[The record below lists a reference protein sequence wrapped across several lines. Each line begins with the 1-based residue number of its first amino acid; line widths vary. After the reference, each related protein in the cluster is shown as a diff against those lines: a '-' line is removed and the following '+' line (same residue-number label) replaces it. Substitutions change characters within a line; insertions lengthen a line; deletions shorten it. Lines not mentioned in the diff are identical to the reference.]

1 MVLDRLQPADGHDQD
16 LVREAEGGADFFARA
31 PAGGNGRD
39 AVVNDLGRRA
49 QRQQVSEVQGGGAR
63 NRGDSRGPA
72 RTPPVHERPPARLPR
87 VAPVL
92 GVHER
97 VRAEDGTGHRC
108 RAPGAAVCMDDG
120 GAEFAESGNQP
131 DGEPGDPKRRVATI
145 RHRDSGAAQLVRVN
159 SDLGRAK
166 DCGLI
171 APPGKRLGQIG
182 HHALQ
187 ATGSEPGQHQGD
199 AGAARERRNV
209 PRSIVGRQVT

>member
-1 MVLDRLQPADGHDQD
+1 MVPPGLDQD

-87 VAPVL
+87 VSPVL
-92 GVHER
+92 GIHER

-120 GAEFAESGNQP
+120 GANGVSDTLELLAYDPQTSGGLLVAVAPSAATDARRAMMAAGVAAHQV
-131 DGEPGDPKRRVATI
+131 GTVEPAQQGVRILI
-145 RHRDSGAAQLVRVN
+145 R
-159 SDLGRAK
+159 
-166 DCGLI
+166 
-171 APPGKRLGQIG
+171 P
-182 HHALQ
+182 
-187 ATGSEPGQHQGD
+187 
-199 AGAARERRNV
+199 
-209 PRSIVGRQVT
+209 